1 MGYLAHCVKW
11 EGPLHRLTMCT
22 VISQN
27 GMPYANVFMCRYY
40 PEAMGSVDF
49 FLDFF
54 KEVFKLLPTKI

>member
-1 MGYLAHCVKW
+1 
-11 EGPLHRLTMCT
+11 MCT